1 VPETQ
6 GLTEVE
12 IGIFV
17 GLLIGE
23 GHLGGDGRQ
32 PQITIRMHTD
42 HETLFRWL
50 ERTFPGGR
58 LYGPYEHGG
67 RRYFQWMARGAYLRE
82 VLVPLLDRHLLP
94 ELDSK
99 AYRRYV
105 EMKARD
111 GLAAPQPSPARAEII
126 E

>member
-1 VPETQ
+1 MPETQ

-42 HETLFRWL
+42 HEALFRWL

-67 RRYFQWMARGAYLRE
+67 RRYFQWMARGAYLQE
-82 VLVPLLDRHLLP
+82 VLVPLLDRHLRP

-105 EMKARD
+105 EMKTRY